1 MGIRVEEGGDWEG
14 LSAPSL
20 SCSPRDKKGTREKF
34 MKAEAA
40 SYSRALGRKEG
51 RKREDIER
59 IRVEH
64 RQLLAFSYIFFGTRQ
79 EAAMNPHCGRVCAP
93 VEFLLSPPFT
103 ACSVAAVAA

>member
-51 RKREDIER
+51 SER
-59 IRVEH
+59 ISSASESSTDSSSRS
-64 RQLLAFSYIFFGTRQ
+64 RIYS
-79 EAAMNPHCGRVCAP
+79 
-93 VEFLLSPPFT
+93 
-103 ACSVAAVAA
+103 SVRDKRPR